1 MKVLFTLVHK
11 LAFLL
16 SGEKKTILEDIGAWN
31 FNYLREDKLS
41 LTKLLI
47 RYPSFRSL
55 FSYRIRREKGLP
67 LRILITLADFFL
79 KPQTNLYIVTK
90 SIKGGLFLHHAFS
103 TIVSAKSIGRNCW
116 INQQVTI
123 GYTSPDGAP
132 VIKDNVRIYAGAK
145 VLGDITVGNN
155 VIIGANAV
163 VVKDVPDNC
172 TVVGVPAYIIKRDGQ
187 KVRQPL

>member
-1 MKVLFTLVHK
+1 MKVLLTFAHR
-11 LAFLL
+11 LAFFL
-16 SGEKKTILEDIGAWN
+16 SGEKKTILEDIGVWN
-31 FNYLREDKLS
+31 FNYLREGKLT
-41 LTKLLI
+41 LTILLI

-55 FSYRIRREKGLP
+55 FSYRIRKEKKLP
-67 LRILITLADFFL
+67 LRILISLADFLL
-79 KPQTNLYIVTK
+79 KPQSNLYIVTK

-123 GYTSPDGAP
+123 GYTSPEGAP

>member
-1 MKVLFTLVHK
+1 MI
-11 LAFLL
+11 
-16 SGEKKTILEDIGAWN
+16 S
-31 FNYLREDKLS
+31 
-41 LTKLLI
+41 
-47 RYPSFRSL
+47 
-55 FSYRIRREKGLP
+55 
-67 LRILITLADFFL
+67 LADFFL
-79 KPQTNLYIVTK
+79 KPQSNLYIVTK

>member
-1 MKVLFTLVHK
+1 MKVLFTLLHK

-31 FNYLREDKLS
+31 FNYLREGKLT
-41 LTKLLI
+41 LTILLI

-55 FSYRIRREKGLP
+55 FSYRIRKEKKLP
-67 LRILITLADFFL
+67 LRILISLADFLL
-79 KPQTNLYIVTK
+79 KPQSNLYIVTK

>member
-1 MKVLFTLVHK
+1 MKVLLTFAHR
-11 LAFLL
+11 LAFFL

-31 FNYLREDKLS
+31 FNYLREGKLT
-41 LTKLLI
+41 LTILLI

-55 FSYRIRREKGLP
+55 FSYRIRKEKKLP
-67 LRILITLADFFL
+67 LRILISLADFLL
-79 KPQTNLYIVTK
+79 KPQSNLYIVTK

>member
-1 MKVLFTLVHK
+1 MKSILTLFHYLAYIFSDQK
-11 LAFLL
+11 LIL
-16 SGEKKTILEDIGAWN
+16 SEDMEAWDK
-31 FNYLREDKLS
+31 NYLKEKRSS
-41 LTKLLI
+41 LRQLLV
-47 RYPSFRSL
+47 RYPSFRTI
-55 FSYRIRREKGLP
+55 FSYRIRKEGGL
-67 LRILITLADFFL
+67 IIKIIISMADFLL
-79 KPQTNLYIVTK
+79 KPQSNLYIVTK

-103 TIVSAKSIGRNCW
+103 TIISAKSIGRNCW